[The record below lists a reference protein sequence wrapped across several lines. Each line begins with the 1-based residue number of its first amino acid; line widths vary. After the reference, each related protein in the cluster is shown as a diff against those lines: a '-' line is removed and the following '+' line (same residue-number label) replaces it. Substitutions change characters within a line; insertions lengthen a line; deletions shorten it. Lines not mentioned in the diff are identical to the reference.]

1 VEKSPQDAE
10 ITSDSASIFSKL
22 ARPQNSR
29 YHPVWV
35 SFSEGYGMGLSTRRN
50 FLKTI
55 GCGALGLSLG
65 TCRSARGKK
74 RRPNILL
81 ITADDMNYN
90 SPGCY
95 GSSIPGITPNID
107 RLAKE
112 GMRFLHAHVNIAV
125 CQPCRQSL
133 MTGRYAFRHG
143 GEGFNPIWPDVP
155 TLGERLRAA
164 GYWNGILG
172 KEKHLK
178 PDFKFCMDYVRGE
191 KELASGMGI
200 GRNPSLYKAFAREF
214 FDQARA
220 RGKPFFLMANPHDPH
235 RPFAG
240 SENEKKSWG
249 EDLPEARRWVTEE
262 EVTVPGFLPDIPDVR
277 KEIAQYYTSVFR
289 CDEAVGAVL
298 EAVDEAGFRQNTVVM
313 FLSDNG
319 MSFPFAKSNCYLNST
334 KTPWI
339 VRWPGNIRAGSV
351 NRTEFI
357 SGIDFMPTVLEIV
370 GLPQIEGMDGKSFLP
385 LLQGKSQPERESV
398 FTEFHQT
405 FAKNRYPM
413 RCVQTAQFGY
423 IFNFCPDG
431 QTKMTMDST
440 SGLSFKA
447 MQEAALKDREIES
460 RVRLFSY
467 RMPEEFY
474 HLGRDPDAR
483 ENLIQDSRFSGE
495 IEVFRKK
502 LEAYMAEAGD
512 PALEAFRQRKNPDE
526 IARFMKEQRKKS
538 GKR

>member
-1 VEKSPQDAE
+1 
-10 ITSDSASIFSKL
+10 
-22 ARPQNSR
+22 
-29 YHPVWV
+29 
-35 SFSEGYGMGLSTRRN
+35 MGHSTRRS

-55 GCGALGLSLG
+55 GWSALGLSMAA
-65 TCRSARGKK
+65 CRSGGKQD

-95 GSSIPGITPNID
+95 GSSVPEITPQID
-107 RLAKE
+107 RLAKQ
-112 GMRFLHAHVNIAV
+112 GIRFSNAHVNIAV

-155 TLGERLRAA
+155 TLGEQLRAA

-178 PDFKFCMDYVRGE
+178 PDSKFCMDFVRGE
-191 KELASGMGI
+191 KDLASGMGI
-200 GRNPSLYKAFAREF
+200 GRDPSKYKAFAREF
-214 FDQARA
+214 FDYARDM
-220 RGKPFFLMANPHDPH
+220 GKPFFLMANSHDPH

-240 SENEKKSWG
+240 SESEKKIWG
-249 EDLPEARRWVTEE
+249 INLPEVRRRISEK

-277 KEIAQYYTSVFR
+277 KEIAEYYTSVYR
-289 CDEAVGAVL
+289 CDEVVGSLL
-298 EAVDEAGFRQNTVVM
+298 EALDESGFKENTVVM

-319 MSFPFAKSNCYLNST
+319 MSFPFAKANCYLNST

-339 VRWPGNIRAGSV
+339 VRWPGKIRPGSV
-351 NRTEFI
+351 NRTDFI

-370 GLPQIEGMDGKSFLP
+370 GLPQIEGMDGRSFAP
-385 LLQGKSQPERESV
+385 LLHGNSQTGRDSV
-398 FTEFHQT
+398 FTEFHET
-405 FAKNRYPM
+405 SAKNRYPM

-423 IFNFCPDG
+423 IFNFWPDG

-440 SGLSFKA
+440 GGLSYKA
-447 MQEAALKDREIES
+447 MQKAALNDKKIEF
-460 RVRLFSY
+460 RVRLFAY
-467 RMPEEFY
+467 RTPEEFY
-474 HLGRDPDAR
+474 HLKQDPDAL
-483 ENLIQDSRFSGE
+483 ENLIQNPRFLDE
-495 IEVFRKK
+495 IDIFRKM
-502 LEAYMAEAGD
+502 LEKHMEETGD
-512 PALEAFRQRKNPDE
+512 PALEAFRHRKNPDE
-526 IARFMKEQRKKS
+526 IARFMREQRNKS

>member
-1 VEKSPQDAE
+1 
-10 ITSDSASIFSKL
+10 
-22 ARPQNSR
+22 
-29 YHPVWV
+29 
-35 SFSEGYGMGLSTRRN
+35 MGFNTRRN

-55 GCGALGLSLG
+55 GWGALGFSLG
-65 TCRSARGKK
+65 ACRSGGKK
-74 RRPNILL
+74 DRRPNILL

-95 GSSIPGITPNID
+95 GSPVPEITPNID
-107 RLAKE
+107 RLAEE

-143 GEGFNPIWPDVP
+143 GEGFNPISPDVP
-155 TLGERLRAA
+155 TLGEKLRAA

-178 PDFKFCMDYVRGE
+178 PDFKFCMDFVCGE

-200 GRNPSLYKAFAREF
+200 GRDPAKYKAFAREF
-214 FDQARA
+214 FDQTLA
-220 RGKPFFLMANPHDPH
+220 RGTPFFLMANSHDPH

-240 SENEKKSWG
+240 SESEKKSWAK
-249 EDLPEARRWVTEE
+249 DLPEVRRWITQK

-277 KEIAQYYTSVFR
+277 KEIAQYYTSVYR
-289 CDEAVGAVL
+289 CDEVVGGVL
-298 EAVDEAGFRQNTVVM
+298 EALDEAGFRQNTVVM

-319 MSFPFAKSNCYLNST
+319 MSFPFAKANCYLNST

-339 VRWPGNIRAGSV
+339 VRWPGKIRAGSV
-351 NRTEFI
+351 NQTEFI

-370 GLPQIEGMDGKSFLP
+370 GLPQIEGMDGHSFLP
-385 LLQGKSQPERESV
+385 LLQGKSQPGRDSV

-423 IFNFCPDG
+423 IYNFWSDG
-431 QTKMTMDST
+431 QTKMTTDST
-440 SGLSFKA
+440 GGLSFKA
-447 MQEAALKDREIES
+447 MQKAALKDKEIES
-460 RVRLFSY
+460 RVRLFST
-467 RMPEEFY
+467 RIPEEFY
-474 HLGRDPDAR
+474 HLEQDPDAL
-483 ENLIQDSRFSGE
+483 ENLIQNPRFSDE
-495 IEVFRKK
+495 IEVFRKM
-502 LEAYMAEAGD
+502 LEAHMAEAGD
-512 PALEAFRQRKNPDE
+512 PALEAFRHRENPDE
-526 IARFMKEQRKKS
+526 IARFMQEQRKKS